1 MLCFL
6 WLQEHLQLINLDA
19 VSDFGIWL
27 WTIHDFYCA
36 NNPFPVAGLGH
47 LVENCLF
54 ISEKELPV
62 SNHSRT
68 HHKTDIPGGCF
79 LISEMKVAVGKNGT
93 LSLSEQVQS
102 RSSLDVLTQLQEK
115 KKDVDQVGLLR
126 KWGEFSPQ
134 VVTVLCWHLPLS
146 YVRSNPTLER
156 LTVFY
161 RTVLLGEP
169 PNLTQHEGPLD
180 IEDHTWTQNVIGFYF
195 NFMTSWEG
203 YTFLIWC
210 FHHARK
216 PCRFYFE
223 MVCFCTVSLIFL
235 QVEGISLLFPQW

>member
-1 MLCFL
+1 MKRKGNSSLSIPIYAFYFYYIFSQKKRWSDRDKSQRVLCFL

-27 WTIHDFYCA
+27 WTVHDFYCA

-68 HHKTDIPGGCF
+68 RHKTDIPSGCF
-79 LISEMKVAVGKNGT
+79 LISDMKVAVRKNGT

-115 KKDVDQVGLLR
+115 KR
-126 KWGEFSPQ
+126 
-134 VVTVLCWHLPLS
+134 
-146 YVRSNPTLER
+146 
-156 LTVFY
+156 
-161 RTVLLGEP
+161 
-169 PNLTQHEGPLD
+169 
-180 IEDHTWTQNVIGFYF
+180 
-195 NFMTSWEG
+195 M
-203 YTFLIWC
+203 
-210 FHHARK
+210 
-216 PCRFYFE
+216 
-223 MVCFCTVSLIFL
+223 
-235 QVEGISLLFPQW
+235 